1 MFGLNPRA
9 EILYTMSNIFWGLQ
23 IFCRTILFHMRQFCL
38 TCTFVKLKYQNLKIP
53 EDDKKVVIDQMC
65 QVDPLFGASS

>member
-1 MFGLNPRA
+1 
-9 EILYTMSNIFWGLQ
+9 
-23 IFCRTILFHMRQFCL
+23 MRQFCL

-65 QVDPLFGASS
+65 QVDPLFGASSWFMPDEMFHRNASKFAILLDYDI